1 MTITAS
7 YIEPGDT
14 IKIGNKTISL
24 TEVQFHAGGFGDHV
38 ILKGIDIN
46 TDDYIRPL
54 KVTYATLIEKI

>member
-24 TEVQFHAGGFGDHV
+24 TEVQFHAGGFGDYV
-38 ILKGIDIN
+38 MFKGIDTN
-46 TDDYIRPL
+46 TNDYIRPV
-54 KVTYATLIEKI
+54 KVEYTTLIEKI